1 MTDLHTH
8 ILPGL
13 DDGARDLYDTLAMA
27 DLAVRS
33 GTTDLIATPHCNL
46 PYLYE
51 NYYNGAYQAAFE
63 AAARAIEEEG
73 IPLRLWPGMEVY
85 CTADLPG
92 LIEEGLVVPLNGSR
106 YLLMEFDFGE
116 DPAFA
121 ARMLGEVQA
130 LGLTPVVAHPERYEF
145 VQQSPAV
152 AARWQAA
159 GCLLQVNKGS
169 LLGRFGPEAQTT
181 AWQLLRQRA
190 VAAVASDAHR
200 PDRRTPWLVEAY
212 EAVAEQLG
220 QGAARFLFETGPG
233 AICRGQALPPR
244 QPDKEDRQWESYD

>member
-51 NYYNGAYQAAFE
+51 NYYNGAYQDAFE

-85 CTADLPG
+85 CTADLPR

-145 VQQSPAV
+145 VQHSPAV
-152 AARWQAA
+152 AARWQAT

-169 LLGRFGPEAQTT
+169 FFGSFGKPAAKTAHWCLRTGCFHLVGSDAHSPYRRTT
-181 AWQLLRQRA
+181 RMDDVYEFLADRTS
-190 VAAVASDAHR
+190 AAVADFLLQDN
-200 PDRRTPWLVEAY
+200 P
-212 EAVAEQLG
+212 
-220 QGAARFLFETGPG
+220 ARILQDQSVVSVMDQF
-233 AICRGQALPPR
+233 
-244 QPDKEDRQWESYD
+244 

>member
-51 NYYNGAYQAAFE
+51 NYYNGAYQDAFE

-85 CTADLPG
+85 CTADLPR

-169 LLGRFGPEAQTT
+169 LLGRFGPQAQNT
-181 AWQLLRQRA
+181 AWQLVRRRMA
-190 VAAVASDAHR
+190 AAVASDAHSPR
-200 PDRRTPWLVEAY
+200 VRTPWMEDVRDLLAQEFSPRCARALLLDNPRKILKDEPITLVEP
-212 EAVAEQLG
+212 EW
-220 QGAARFLFETGPG
+220 F
-233 AICRGQALPPR
+233 
-244 QPDKEDRQWESYD
+244 

>member
-1 MTDLHTH
+1 M
-8 ILPGL
+8 
-13 DDGARDLYDTLAMA
+13 
-27 DLAVRS
+27 
-33 GTTDLIATPHCNL
+33 
-46 PYLYE
+46 
-51 NYYNGAYQAAFE
+51 
-63 AAARAIEEEG
+63 
-73 IPLRLWPGMEVY
+73 
-85 CTADLPG
+85 
-92 LIEEGLVVPLNGSR
+92 
-106 YLLMEFDFGE
+106 
-116 DPAFA
+116 
-121 ARMLGEVQA
+121 
-130 LGLTPVVAHPERYEF
+130 
-145 VQQSPAV
+145 QQSPAV
-152 AARWQAA
+152 AARWRAA

-200 PDRRTPWLVEAY
+200 PDRRTPWLAEAY

>member
-51 NYYNGAYQAAFE
+51 NYYNGAYQDAFE

-85 CTADLPG
+85 CTADLPR

-121 ARMLGEVQA
+121 ARMLGDVQLSKMFA
-130 LGLTPVVAHPERYEF
+130 LFLTIVGLRE
-145 VQQSPAV
+145 
-152 AARWQAA
+152 
-159 GCLLQVNKGS
+159 
-169 LLGRFGPEAQTT
+169 LLGGSF
-181 AWQLLRQRA
+181 
-190 VAAVASDAHR
+190 
-200 PDRRTPWLVEAY
+200 
-212 EAVAEQLG
+212 
-220 QGAARFLFETGPG
+220 
-233 AICRGQALPPR
+233 PPK
-244 QPDKEDRQWESYD
+244 KE